1 MTATDFAEQGDFA
14 DIFGVEWT
22 QSIRDEWRAR
32 WRQRV
37 ILQRINRA
45 VGEAYAANL
54 RWSLED

>member
-1 MTATDFAEQGDFA
+1 MMEPDFARQGDFA

-45 VGEAYAANL
+45 VREGYVANL
-54 RWSLED
+54 RWSLDG